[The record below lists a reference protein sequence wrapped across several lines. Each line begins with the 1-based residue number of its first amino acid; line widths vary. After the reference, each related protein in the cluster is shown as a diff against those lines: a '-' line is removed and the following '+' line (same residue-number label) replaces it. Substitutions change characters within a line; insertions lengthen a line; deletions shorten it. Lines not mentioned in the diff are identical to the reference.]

1 MENMNTNNLEN
12 IGENPNKFD
21 IKRVSSF
28 FVSNLIKNEDFILNE
43 EFLDMISYYYDDAGK
58 PFLKEVIRIIKD
70 FLLEKGINKK
80 TIKKIKNKYNGIWN
94 DFFSDV
100 SVMANVPLREIKNN
114 LAEAIKTKVFHDF
127 RDCFNLSSIN
137 LFNKRNNDIKSFF
150 FPR

>member
-94 DFFSDV
+94 DFFLMSLLWQTCLLEK
-100 SVMANVPLREIKNN
+100 S
-114 LAEAIKTKVFHDF
+114 KTIW
-127 RDCFNLSSIN
+127 L
-137 LFNKRNNDIKSFF
+137 KR
-150 FPR
+150 